1 MKKFKVF
8 ALAVGTMLAAATLW
22 SCGGDDEDEPPY
34 NGGDS
39 SSRVSP
45 TELCFGLSG
54 GGQLVTVNDSR
65 YSATVSD
72 SWIKTE
78 DKGYGTLRV
87 YVDGY
92 QSDRSGQIYITLS
105 DNTRATVSVVQSS
118 KYGEYPEP
126 PVKPDDP
133 DTPDNPD
140 KPDNPG
146 TTTIAAPKNV
156 KAGFDYINDKPYTW
170 VSWDKSYSKSYTYKV
185 YRSTSANGSFSVIAT
200 TSDGS
205 ISDNNVSGGRT
216 YYYKVKA
223 FDSNGNSSDFSE
235 TVSVS
240 VQSVPDKVKG
250 PNKPVIT
257 SVTANRSGQLTIKW
271 KVNSHPTCDPPAGF
285 ELLVSNPESGRAA
298 TIDTMGKNATSVS
311 FSYGMWLDKDGWVKG
326 AIKAFN
332 DGGTETATFV
342 YNYNTGQAIY

>member
-1 MKKFKVF
+1 MTRKN
-8 ALAVGTMLAAATLW
+8 LPTTAATHPHGFRPL
-22 SCGGDDEDEPPY
+22 SF
-34 NGGDS
+34 
-39 SSRVSP
+39 VSA
-45 TELCFGLSG
+45 
-54 GGQLVTVNDSR
+54 
-65 YSATVSD
+65 SAEED
-72 SWIKTE
+72 SWLPSTTAAIPPQSQTAGSRRKT
-78 DKGYGTLRV
+78 KGYGTLRV

-223 FDSNGNSSDFSE
+223 FDSNGNPA
-235 TVSVS
+235 
-240 VQSVPDKVKG
+240 QS
-250 PNKPVIT
+250 
-257 SVTANRSGQLTIKW
+257 
-271 KVNSHPTCDPPAGF
+271 NS
-285 ELLVSNPESGRAA
+285 
-298 TIDTMGKNATSVS
+298 
-311 FSYGMWLDKDGWVKG
+311 
-326 AIKAFN
+326 
-332 DGGTETATFV
+332 
-342 YNYNTGQAIY
+342 Q

>member
-1 MKKFKVF
+1 M
-8 ALAVGTMLAAATLW
+8 AIGTLLATATLW
-22 SCGGDDEDEPPY
+22 SCGGDDPDEPPY
-34 NGGDS
+34 DDGS
-39 SSRVSP
+39 SSSTIMP
-45 TELCFGLSG
+45 TELNFGLDG
-54 GGQLVTVNDSR
+54 GCKFVNINDSR
-65 YSATVSD
+65 YSVSVSD
-72 SWIKTE
+72 SWIQTE
-78 DKGYGTLRV
+78 DKGGGSVQV

-92 QSDRSGQIYITLS
+92 PSNRSGLIYITLS
-105 DNTRATVSVVQSS
+105 DKTRATVSVIQSS
-118 KYGEYPEP
+118 KYGEYTDNPS
-126 PVKPDDP
+126 KP
-133 DTPDNPD
+133 DTPNTPD
-140 KPDNPG
+140 TPDNPG
-146 TTTIAAPKNV
+146 TTTIPAPTNV
-156 KAGFDYINDKPYTW
+156 KAGFDYIGNKPYTW
-170 VSWDKSYSKSYTYKV
+170 VNWNRNYSKSYTYKV
-185 YRSTSANGSFSVIAT
+185 YRSTSAAGSFSIIAT
-200 TSDGS
+200 TGENA
-205 ISDNNVSGGRT
+205 ISDNNVSEGHT

-240 VQSVPDKVKG
+240 LQSIPDKVKG

-311 FSYGMWLDKDGWVKG
+311 FAYGMWLDKDGWVKG
-326 AIKAFN
+326 AIKAYN